1 MMKWML
7 AGAVLVVVSLMAT
20 PAPAQ
25 ETVKSPTKVTASTET
40 VVMQPQTQQRR
51 VGLLGRLR
59 GQSRTTMVAQP
70 MTTRIE
76 TVPTTKV
83 ETIPVTPS
91 TVKQAG
97 ATEPITMVP
106 ETQVVERRQ
115 GLLARL
121 RLRR

>member
-1 MMKWML
+1 MRNWML
-7 AGAVLVVVSLMAT
+7 AGAVIVVASFFAT

-25 ETVKSPTKVTASTET
+25 EVVTGGTKVQASTGT

-59 GQSRTTMVAQP
+59 GQRSTMVAQP
-70 MTTRIE
+70 MTRVE
-76 TVPTTKV
+76 TGPVSKV

-97 ATEPITMVP
+97 VVTEPVTMVP
-106 ETQVVERRQ
+106 PSQSVERRQ